1 MALSR
6 GARGVPGNFKPRI
19 DGMYGRTVDLGLS
32 FCPFARKWVFSSLK
46 ITVVQKEPSI
56 CGCKIFRKPLTL
68 TEREGLCWFRQGEMS
83 DLAKKR
89 KRRCWE

>member
-1 MALSR
+1 MQEKCPEILSPELTVFTEEPSIWGCLFAL
-6 GARGVPGNFKPRI
+6 
-19 DGMYGRTVDLGLS
+19 
-32 FCPFARKWVFSSLK
+32 FARKWVFSSLK

-83 DLAKKR
+83 DLAKKW